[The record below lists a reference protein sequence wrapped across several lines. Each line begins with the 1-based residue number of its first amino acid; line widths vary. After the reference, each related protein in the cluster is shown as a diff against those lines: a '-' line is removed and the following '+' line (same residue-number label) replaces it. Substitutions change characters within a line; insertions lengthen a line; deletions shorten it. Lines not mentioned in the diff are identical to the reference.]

1 VLFQKVCVVVLQRV
15 EVHPIVRKLATA
27 TCLVALLPIGLGAL
41 VTTMKAGM
49 AFADWPSSDG
59 RNMLLYPWL
68 QDFAS
73 NPDKFTEHGHRL
85 AGVLIGL
92 VSIALAVA
100 GWVLDTRWVRLF
112 VTTILVAVILQG
124 LLGGARVLFDR
135 QLLAMIHSITG
146 ASFFSL
152 CVVFRLLCGSEW
164 SAATTQ
170 HETRTGPIAA
180 ALIAISPLAVF
191 GQYFL
196 GGMLRHMHS
205 MMNEHLIGAVVV
217 GVIVSVSAVFLLRS
231 ENGLLRKCGGA
242 VASVLFLQ
250 LLLGA
255 GSYVARFGLPMI
267 GYVATTGSL
276 AQAVVCSLHTVVG
289 MLLLA
294 STVVSSMVLGRLFQ
308 AGVLDGLRISV
319 PMYGDRGTVA

>member
-1 VLFQKVCVVVLQRV
+1 MSVQC
-15 EVHPIVRKLATA
+15 ETVHPIVRRLATA

-41 VTTMKAGM
+41 VTTLKAGM

-59 RNMLLYPWL
+59 QNMLLYPWF

-92 VSIALAVA
+92 VSIALAAA
-100 GWVLDTRWVRLF
+100 GWILETRWVRFF

-124 LLGGARVLFDR
+124 LLGGARVLFN
-135 QLLAMIHSITG
+135 QQVLALVHSITG

-152 CVVFRLLCGSEW
+152 CVVFRLLCGTGW
-164 SAATTQ
+164 SSWTRQ
-170 HETRTGPIAA
+170 RETHTGPLAA
-180 ALIAISPLAVF
+180 AVIGIAPLAVL

-205 MMNEHLIGAVVV
+205 MLNEHLAGACVVALM
-217 GVIVSVSAVFLLRS
+217 GTFSAVCLLRS
-231 ENGLLRKCGGA
+231 EHVLLRRSGLA
-242 VASVLFLQ
+242 VASMLMLQ

-255 GSYVARFGLPMI
+255 GSYVARFGLPFI
-267 GYVATTGSL
+267 GYVATSGSL
-276 AQAVVCSLHTVVG
+276 AQAVICSMHTVFG

-294 STVVSSMVLGRLFQ
+294 STVVGAVALSRLYH
-308 AGVLDGLRISV
+308 AGCLDGLRV
-319 PMYGDRGTVA
+319 ELPVLNDRGSAA